1 MRPEYLRCILVVPL
15 QAEAV
20 RKLCELARL
29 EVTETEMADFTGK
42 LSRIVELV
50 DELQAVDTSATE
62 PLAHPLERPQRLRP
76 DEVTETDE
84 HELYQRNAAEVEAG
98 LYLVPK
104 VIE

>member
-1 MRPEYLRCILVVPL
+1 MSL
-15 QAEAV
+15 QADAIE
-20 RKLCELARL
+20 KLCELARL
-29 EVTETEMADFTGK
+29 EVTDAEMADFTGK

-50 DELQAVDTSATE
+50 DQLQAVDTAATT
-62 PLAHPLERPQRLRP
+62 PLAHPLAMPQRLRP

-84 HELYQRNAAEVEAG
+84 HERFQRNAAEIDSG